1 MAQRNS
7 YGGSSD
13 SGFPVSGGVIAGLIG
28 AFVFLIFAWS
38 SYYTVDQGERAVV
51 LHYGQAEGESEPGL
65 HFKYPFMTS
74 IVDIPVRQQTIRW
87 QRAGNTDNRLQ
98 VYTKDQQPVSVSL
111 SIIYH
116 VTDVSDVYAHYGNTT
131 HVEDNLIEPQVP
143 QQVKNVFGQFTAISA
158 VQDRVALDHEIQN
171 AIRAQIHGPILIDSI
186 QLADIEFSQS
196 YEQAVEARMQAI
208 VAQQQAEAEKQKR
221 ITNADAAA
229 YEVRAAADAS
239 AHQTEVEG
247 KAEADAIRAR
257 GDALKENPQMP
268 QLVAAEKWDGK
279 LPETMPPGGTV
290 PFLSIGKQ

>member
-1 MAQRNS
+1 MATREGNPAGN
-7 YGGSSD
+7 YGYL
-13 SGFPVSGGVIAGLIG
+13 IAGVAG
-28 AFVFLIFAWS
+28 ALVFLIFAWS

-51 LHYGQAEGESEPGL
+51 LHYGAAADESEPGL

-74 IVDIPVRQQTIRW
+74 IVEIQVRQQTISW
-87 QRAGNTDNRLQ
+87 EKSGSGDSRLQ

-111 SIIYH
+111 SIIFH
-116 VTDVSDVYAHYGNTT
+116 VTDVTNVYAHYGSIE
-131 HVEDNLIEPQVP
+131 HLEENLIAPQVP

-171 AIRAQIHGPILIDSI
+171 AVRAVIHGPIMIDSI

-229 YEVRAAADAS
+229 YEVRAAADAQ
-239 AHQTEVEG
+239 AHQVEVQG
-247 KAEADAIRAR
+247 KAQADAIRER

-268 QLVAAEKWDGK
+268 QLVAAEKWDGH
-279 LPETMPPGGTV
+279 LPTTMPPNASV
-290 PFLSIGKQ
+290 PFLSLSNR